1 MNKNALAFVTAC
13 ESKFGSEAIVSR
25 EDINRVVSESGA
37 PYPYWLVT
45 KSDFRADRGQYRVPA
60 SGITVKQNANEKTP
74 ELVDYG
80 QVVSLRQ
87 PKLVDESD
95 AAIPAKYPD
104 YVPSLL
110 LVYLATARL
119 SWSSKCVLC

>member
-25 EDINRVVSESGA
+25 EDINRVVSESGV

-60 SGITVKQNANEKTP
+60 SGITVKQNATEKTP
-74 ELVDYG
+74 EMVDYG

-95 AAIPAKYPD
+95 AAIPAKGT
-104 YVPSLL
+104 
-110 LVYLATARL
+110 ATRN
-119 SWSSKCVLC
+119 SKPAPTVDTVAPTASVGTTIQ